1 MKHWTLY
8 VQRKFPASH
17 ALPHHT
23 GKCQQVHG
31 HTWTIEV
38 EIRYTG
44 EIPSEACGMIEDFG
58 EIKRVIDQLD
68 HIHLNTVIY
77 NPTAENI
84 AEFLRNGIRAQMYG
98 FLADA
103 GLLVRV
109 WESDDTY
116 VELS

>member
-1 MKHWTLY
+1 M
-8 VQRKFPASH
+8 
-17 ALPHHT
+17 
-23 GKCQQVHG
+23 HG
-31 HTWTIEV
+31 HTWTVEV

-58 EIKRVIDQLD
+58 VIKGVVDELD
-68 HIHLNTVIY
+68 HTTLNDYIS

-84 AEFLRNGIRAQMYG
+84 AEYLLGRIRDQMYG
-98 FLADA
+98 YLADA